1 MNKENPEQRDM
12 DTGMNNEMLARLRS
26 AVKSEPVPPELQ
38 VKIRQRIE
46 ARTAPARFGWRA
58 PWVPVAAMLVLS
70 AGAAVLYQVG
80 KLRVTVEDQE
90 SFIASTLQTVATPLQ
105 AGLGDHIHCSHY
117 GRVPK
122 TLPTIEEAA
131 KALPPRYASLLQV
144 VSSRAPGEFRI
155 YGAHVC
161 KRAGRKFVH
170 FQLKSDAK
178 LLSVIVVRKTEDES
192 LVLHN
197 LAPSVMASGI
207 PVYAAASRQ
216 FQTAAIESGDYM
228 AYVVSDLPREQNTQ
242 AMLALAPK
250 VSEILAALKS

>member
-1 MNKENPEQRDM
+1 MNKDNM

-38 VKIRQRIE
+38 VRVRQRLD
-46 ARTAPARFGWRA
+46 ARAAAPRFGWRS
-58 PWVPVAAMLVLS
+58 PWVPAAAMLVLC

-80 KLRVTVEDQE
+80 RLRVTVDDQE
-90 SFIASTLQTVATPLQ
+90 SFIASTLQTVATPLK
-105 AGLGDHIHCSHY
+105 AGLDDHIHCSHY

-122 TLPTIEEAA
+122 TLPKLEEAA
-131 KALPPRYASLLQV
+131 QALPPRYQSLLQV
-144 VSSRAPGEFRI
+144 VASRAPGEFRI

-178 LLSVIVVRKTEDES
+178 LLSVIVVRKTQDES
-192 LVLHN
+192 FVRHN
-197 LAPSVMASGI
+197 LVPSVMASGI
-207 PVYAAASRQ
+207 PVYSAASRQ

-228 AYVVSDLPREQNTQ
+228 AYVVSDMPREQNTQ
-242 AMLALAPK
+242 AMLALAPE